1 MKKKS
6 RKIAGIAVCIVVL
19 AFFLVPKIIPFPE
32 LTEFLTRPYSQVF
45 LSSDGVVLQVG
56 TVGEGVRRE
65 FTALEKIPEKVQ
77 KAFLKAEDSRF
88 YWHYGVDVFA
98 VCRALFQNVF
108 TRKQVSGAST
118 VTMQLARIVS
128 PEKNRTIW
136 NKIRECFQAYLIEGK
151 LSKKQ
156 ILELYLNNLPFG
168 SNVEGIT
175 SAAWYFFGKKPEN
188 LTDAEILCLAVIPR
202 RPESY
207 NPVKFPEN
215 TAGAAFLLAGK
226 KSGLSE
232 QDLLE
237 TASGAEIHRF
247 PFYAPHAVIRVQN
260 ELHKKTVEN
269 QADFSEIA
277 KSPVILTL
285 DSSLQFMAEYEVKN
299 HLAKNGTHRIDNGAC
314 FVMENNT
321 GRILAYVGSNDWFDE
336 EHSGQ
341 IDGITVRNQM
351 GSSMKPFLYAAALE
365 AGILKPNSVLA
376 DIPMEFGS
384 ENVYFPQNFN
394 NRYNGPVLLR
404 KTLASSL
411 NVPAVHTLSLLGVQ
425 NYIRV
430 LRKLGFDSLDEKQAL
445 SADLG
450 LSLGAGE
457 VALEELVRAF
467 SVFASEGR
475 LVAPFLIESPVM
487 INGSEDEPVQVFE
500 KDTIRI
506 IADFLSDKSARAGGF
521 GLSQSFET
529 VYPSIFKTGTAN
541 QYQSIVAVGATP
553 RYTVGVWMGNFS
565 GNTVMGKTG
574 SSLPA
579 DIACKL
585 LDYLT
590 ERDESLGL
598 EPENFGK
605 PVEYDKVEVCSVSGM
620 LPGKNCRHTINE
632 YCRKD
637 SADDMEVCSWHVE
650 DPDGSIQLVLP
661 AIYEPWMVQSG
672 IIAGIDYGSH
682 PLTIVAPANGSVFY
696 KNGDDAN
703 QQIPVSVIGG
713 GSADD
718 LWSNEKDLLSVF
730 YDDNFFEI
738 ERPFIFSVP
747 VEKGIHNL
755 TVRTEKEEACVS
767 FTVK

>member
-1 MKKKS
+1 MRKKS
-6 RKIAGIAVCIVVL
+6 RKIAGIAVCAVVL
-19 AFFLVPKIIPFPE
+19 AFFLVPKTLSFPE
-32 LTEFLTRPYSQVF
+32 LADFLNRSYSRVF
-45 LSSDGVVLQVG
+45 LSSDGIVLQVE
-56 TVGEGVRRE
+56 TVGDGVRRE
-65 FTALEKIPEKVQ
+65 FTPLDRIPEKVQ

-88 YWHYGVDVFA
+88 YWHYGVDVFS

-118 VTMQLARIVS
+118 VTMQLARIIC
-128 PEKNRTIW
+128 PEKNRTFG
-136 NKIRECFQAYLIEGK
+136 NKLLECFQAYLIEGK
-151 LSKKQ
+151 LSKKE

-175 SAAWYFFGKKPEN
+175 SASWYFFGKKLEN
-188 LTDAEILCLAVIPR
+188 LTDAEVLCLAVIPR

-215 TAGAAFLLAGK
+215 TAGAAALLAGK
-226 KSGLSE
+226 KSGITE

-237 TASGAEIHRF
+237 TACTAEIHRF
-247 PFYAPHAVIRVQN
+247 PFYAPHAVTRAGRDLAENAEKYGQIYSGVT
-260 ELHKKTVEN
+260 KT
-269 QADFSEIA
+269 
-277 KSPVILTL
+277 PVVLTL

-299 HLAKNGTHRIDNGAC
+299 HLAQNGTHRIDNGSC
-314 FVMENNT
+314 LVIENRT

-365 AGILKPNSVLA
+365 ADILKPNSVLA

-384 ENVYFPQNFN
+384 ERIYYPQNFN

-411 NVPAVHTLSLLGVQ
+411 NVPAVHTLSLLGVPE
-425 NYIRV
+425 YIRI
-430 LRKLGFDSLDEKQAL
+430 LHGLGFDSLDEKQAL

-457 VALEELVRAF
+457 VTLEELVRAF
-467 SVFASEGR
+467 SVFASDGK
-475 LVAPFLIESPVM
+475 LVSTNLIDSAELSK
-487 INGSEDEPVQVFE
+487 NADGEPKQVFE
-500 KDTIRI
+500 RDITRI
-506 IADFLSDKSARAGGF
+506 IADFLCDKSARAGGF

-529 VYPSIFKTGTAN
+529 TYPSIFKTGTAN

-579 DIACKL
+579 DIACRL

-590 ERDESLGL
+590 ERDKTSGL
-598 EPENFGK
+598 EPENFGQ
-605 PVEYDKVEVCSVSGM
+605 PVEYEKIEVCSISGM
-620 LPGKNCRHTINE
+620 LPGKNCHHRISE
-632 YCRKD
+632 YSRKG
-637 SADDMEVCSWHVE
+637 SAAGMETCSWHVE
-650 DPDGSIQLVLP
+650 DDEGSIHLVLP
-661 AIYEPWMVQSG
+661 AIYEPWTIQSES
-672 IIAGIDYGSH
+672 IAEIDYSSH

-696 KNGDDAN
+696 KNGDDIK

-713 GSADD
+713 GSSGT
-718 LWSNEKDLLSVF
+718 LWNNESDFLTVR
-730 YDDNFFEI
+730 YDNQGFTV
-738 ERPFIFSVP
+738 ERPFMFTVP

-755 TVRTEKEEACVS
+755 TVCTEEEKATVK